1 MADKTL
7 AEYKIALEDDD
18 FQVEYEILPSFDEC
32 TDPRKAH
39 IAAQIAD
46 IDARNAEIQ
55 NKIDALNTEIDRLT
69 NHADGLDYTIAVA
82 SGVLCGM
89 IDSLVIGEF
98 SFERGK
104 AVSHRQMNGFIT
116 KFAKLN
122 GYKGERLDG
131 AISFLE
137 KKFPVAQDN
146 IWKGANIGVGTKNH
160 HLADFAYHPT
170 LLGLVASIV
179 VQLFRTGIFVDRN
192 GEWHFVLVKTKRT
205 ERTELIWIWLSIIIS
220 GLLLW
225 MCNIAES
232 KYKDKI
238 DEKIPKPI
246 QKLIKLLAA
255 APAVISVLRVA
266 GNWAGHM
273 VSDMGGSKNTAG
285 GGMGIPGLFVS
296 LLHELSS
303 LPLLKDTG
311 LPKIVNNLYVKEK
324 FDMRSELAVLNELG
338 RQAIPVLLG
347 EVLVRSFYFV
357 RRLVCEYKEH
367 GNFKDVNWNAVIP
380 FKNRTIARM
389 MTIES
394 GTFTAIDLAD
404 AAIRSAIK
412 NGPPTNPLFWKDF
425 ILRVNFVGVGR
436 FVIAVATDVGM
447 GIKRQ
452 KAINDKLKLKSQ
464 SLMLQNAKIFYLQEG
479 MWIEAEATEQAMEQL
494 YVVAE
499 KSAEYFVASCEVISG
514 SIEHIGDTVPE
525 VERNNPGLIDEMKDI
540 LQWG

>member
-7 AEYKIALEDDD
+7 AEYKIQALEDDD
-18 FQVEYEILPSFDEC
+18 FQVEYEILPVFDEC

-160 HLADFAYHPT
+160 HLADFAHHPT

-179 VQLFRTGIFVDRN
+179 VQFFRTGIFVDRN
-192 GEWHFVLVKTKRT
+192 GEWHLEHIQT
-205 ERTELIWIWLSIIIS
+205 EPKEMIKIWLPVIIS

-225 MCNIAES
+225 MCNIAER
-232 KYKDKI
+232 KYKNEI

-246 QKLIKLLAA
+246 HKLIKLLAA

-266 GNWAGHM
+266 
-273 VSDMGGSKNTAG
+273 
-285 GGMGIPGLFVS
+285 
-296 LLHELSS
+296 
-303 LPLLKDTG
+303 
-311 LPKIVNNLYVKEK
+311 
-324 FDMRSELAVLNELG
+324 
-338 RQAIPVLLG
+338 
-347 EVLVRSFYFV
+347 
-357 RRLVCEYKEH
+357 
-367 GNFKDVNWNAVIP
+367 
-380 FKNRTIARM
+380 
-389 MTIES
+389 
-394 GTFTAIDLAD
+394 
-404 AAIRSAIK
+404 
-412 NGPPTNPLFWKDF
+412 
-425 ILRVNFVGVGR
+425 
-436 FVIAVATDVGM
+436 
-447 GIKRQ
+447 
-452 KAINDKLKLKSQ
+452 
-464 SLMLQNAKIFYLQEG
+464 
-479 MWIEAEATEQAMEQL
+479 
-494 YVVAE
+494 
-499 KSAEYFVASCEVISG
+499 
-514 SIEHIGDTVPE
+514 
-525 VERNNPGLIDEMKDI
+525 
-540 LQWG
+540 

>member
-7 AEYKIALEDDD
+7 TEYKIQALEDDD
-18 FQVEYEILPSFDEC
+18 FQVEYEILPVFDEC

-46 IDARNAEIQ
+46 IDERNAEIQ
-55 NKIDALNTEIDRLT
+55 NKIDALNTDIDRLT

-104 AVSHRQMNGFIT
+104 AVSHRQINGFII

-122 GYKGERLDG
+122 GCKDEGLAG
-131 AISFLE
+131 AISYWE
-137 KKFPVAQDN
+137 TNFPVAQDN
-146 IWKGANIGVGTKNH
+146 IWKGADIGVSAKNH
-160 HLADFAYHPT
+160 HLADFAHHPT

-192 GEWHFVLVKTKRT
+192 GEWHLTHIQTKPK
-205 ERTELIWIWLSIIIS
+205 EMIKIWLPVIIS
-220 GLLLW
+220 GLFLW

-255 APAVISVLRVA
+255 APAVISVLKVA
-266 GNWAGHM
+266 GKWAGHL
-273 VSDMGGSKNTAG
+273 VSDMDGSKNTAG

-311 LPKIVNNLYVKEK
+311 LPKIVNDLYVKEK
-324 FDMRSELAVLNELG
+324 FDMRSELAVLNEFG
-338 RQAIPVLLG
+338 RYAIPVLIG
-347 EVLVRSFYFV
+347 EIFVRVFYFV
-357 RRLVCEYKEH
+357 HRLVQEYKKCE
-367 GNFKDVNWNAVIP
+367 NFKDIDWYAVIP
-380 FKNRTIARM
+380 LKNRTIARM

-394 GTFTAIDLAD
+394 GTFTVIDIAD
-404 AAIRSAIK
+404 TSVRSAIK
-412 NGPPTNPLFWKDF
+412 NGASPAFWKDF
-425 ILRVNFVGVGR
+425 ILRVNFVGIGR
-436 FVIAVATDVGM
+436 FAIAVVADVGM
-447 GIKRQ
+447 GTKRQ
-452 KAINDKLKLKSQ
+452 QAINDRLKLKSQ

-499 KSAEYFVASCEVISG
+499 KAAEYLFASCEVISG

>member
-1 MADKTL
+1 MEEKIITA
-7 AEYKIALEDDD
+7 YKLQTQENDD
-18 FQVEYEILPSFDEC
+18 FQIEYEILPAFEEYP
-32 TDPRKAH
+32 DPRKAH
-39 IAAQIAD
+39 IEAQIAD
-46 IDARNAEIQ
+46 IDARDAELQ
-55 NKIDALNTEIDRLT
+55 NQIDKLNIEIDRLT
-69 NHADGLDYTIAVA
+69 NHADGLDYTVAVA

-122 GYKGERLDG
+122 GYKGERLEG

-146 IWKGANIGVGTKNH
+146 VWKGANIGVGTKNH
-160 HLADFAYHPT
+160 HLADFAHHPT
-170 LLGLVASIV
+170 LLGLVASVV
-179 VQLFRTGIFVDRN
+179 VQLFRTGIFVNKN
-192 GEWHFVLVKTKRT
+192 GEWHFTPIDT
-205 ERTELIWIWLSIIIS
+205 EPKELIKIWLPILIS
-220 GLLLW
+220 GILLW

-232 KYKDKI
+232 KYKDEI

-266 GNWAGHM
+266 GNWIGHM

-285 GGMGIPGLFVS
+285 GGMGISGLFVS

-311 LPKIVNNLYVKEK
+311 LPKIVNDLYVKEK

-338 RQAIPVLLG
+338 RQATPVLLG

-464 SLMLQNAKIFYLQEG
+464 SLMLQNAKLFYLQEG

-499 KSAEYFVASCEVISG
+499 KSAEYFVASCEVISR

>member
-7 AEYKIALEDDD
+7 AEYKIQALEDDD

-104 AVSHRQMNGFIT
+104 AVSHRQMNDFIT

-122 GYKGERLDG
+122 GYEGERLAG
-131 AISFLE
+131 AISRLE
-137 KKFPVAQDN
+137 EKFPVAQDN
-146 IWKGANIGVGTKNH
+146 IWKGANIGVSAKNH
-160 HLADFAYHPT
+160 HLADFAHHPT

-192 GEWHFVLVKTKRT
+192 GEWHFVLVKT
-205 ERTELIWIWLSIIIS
+205 ESEELIRIWLPIIIS

-255 APAVISVLRVA
+255 APAVISVLKVA
-266 GNWAGHM
+266 GNWAGHL

-311 LPKIVNNLYVKEK
+311 LPKIVNDLYVKEK

-452 KAINDKLKLKSQ
+452 KAINDKLKLRSQ
-464 SLMLQNAKIFYLQEG
+464 SLMLQIAKIFYLQEG

>member
-7 AEYKIALEDDD
+7 AEYKIQALEDDD
-18 FQVEYEILPSFDEC
+18 FQVEYEILPVFDEC

-146 IWKGANIGVGTKNH
+146 IWKGKNIGVSAKNH
-160 HLADFAYHPT
+160 HLADLAHHPT

-179 VQLFRTGIFVDRN
+179 VQFFRISPFVNRN
-192 GEWHFVLVKTKRT
+192 GEWHLEHIQT
-205 ERTELIWIWLSIIIS
+205 EPKEMIKIWLPVIIS

-225 MCNIAES
+225 MCNIVEG
-232 KYKDKI
+232 KYKNEI

-246 QKLIKLLAA
+246 QKLIKTLAA
-255 APAVISVLRVA
+255 APAVISVLRFA
-266 GNWAGHM
+266 GDWAGHL
-273 VSDMGGSKNTAG
+273 VSDMGGSKSTAG

-303 LPLLKDTG
+303 FPPLKDTG
-311 LPKIVNNLYVKEK
+311 LPKIVNDLYVKEK

-412 NGPPTNPLFWKDF
+412 NGPPNTNPLFWKDF

-479 MWIEAEATEQAMEQL
+479 MWIEAEATEQAMERL

-499 KSAEYFVASCEVISG
+499 KSAEYFVASCEVISE
-514 SIEHIGDTVPE
+514 SIERIGDLVPE

>member
-7 AEYKIALEDDD
+7 AEYKIQAREDDD

-122 GYKGERLDG
+122 GYEGERLAG
-131 AISFLE
+131 AISYLE
-137 KKFPVAQDN
+137 RNFPVAQDN
-146 IWKGANIGVGTKNH
+146 IWKGANIGVSAKNH
-160 HLADFAYHPT
+160 HLADFAHHPT

-192 GEWHFVLVKTKRT
+192 GEWHFVLVNT
-205 ERTELIWIWLSIIIS
+205 ERTELIRIWLSIIIS

-255 APAVISVLRVA
+255 APAVISVLKVA
-266 GNWAGHM
+266 GNWAGHL

-311 LPKIVNNLYVKEK
+311 LPKIVNDLYVKEK